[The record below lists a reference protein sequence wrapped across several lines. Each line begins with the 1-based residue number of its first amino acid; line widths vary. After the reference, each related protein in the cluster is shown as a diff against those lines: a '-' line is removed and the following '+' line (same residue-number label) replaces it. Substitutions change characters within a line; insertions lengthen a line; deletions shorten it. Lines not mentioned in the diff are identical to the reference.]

1 MPKTV
6 RAPPLDGADGAVTG
20 GSVAPHW
27 AQKVAVP
34 SFAVPH
40 CGQLRVMRAEST
52 AAAWN
57 SSRSATPSD
66 FGLAVGP
73 PLVDCTSV
81 RVYVLGSGSS
91 GNSAL
96 VESGDDRLF
105 IDAGIGP
112 KRSVEIL
119 RTLGA
124 DLFPKSALGVVVTHD
139 HDDHSAK
146 LEPMVRALRAPAF
159 LHDGVPAPRVRQR
172 FEVRRFDPTGAF
184 QVGRF
189 VVRALPLPHDA
200 PQVALRVEAGGTALG
215 WVTDLGHV
223 PPALP
228 GFLEGCHTVFLEA
241 NYDLELLMSGPYPPR
256 LRDRVAGPFGHL
268 DNRDTA
274 KLVERLARLGVE
286 RVILGHLS
294 AVNNSPERA
303 LGAVLGRAPKLEVR
317 VVDHGVPVVFDVPR
331 AARVGVQLALF

>member
-1 MPKTV
+1 MAI
-6 RAPPLDGADGAVTG
+6 RLAA
-20 GSVAPHW
+20 
-27 AQKVAVP
+27 AVP
-34 SFAVPH
+34 
-40 CGQLRVMRAEST
+40 LI
-52 AAAWN
+52 
-57 SSRSATPSD
+57 
-66 FGLAVGP
+66 
-73 PLVDCTSV
+73 DCTSV

-96 VESGDDRLF
+96 VESEGERLF

-119 RTLGA
+119 RSLGV
-124 DLFPKSALGVVVTHD
+124 DLFPKGALGIVITHD
-139 HDDHSAK
+139 HDDHVAK

-159 LHDGVPAPRVRQR
+159 LHDGVAAPRVRSR
-172 FEVRRFDPTGAF
+172 FEVRRFDPSGSF
-184 QVGRF
+184 HVGRF
-189 VVRALPLPHDA
+189 VVRTLPLPHDA
-200 PQVALRVEAGGTALG
+200 LQVAVRVEAGGTALA

-274 KLVERLARLGVE
+274 KLVAVLPRLGVE
-286 RVILGHLS
+286 RVVLGHLS

-303 LGAVLGRAPKLEVR
+303 RQAVLARSPKLEVR
-317 VVDHGVPVVFDVPR
+317 VVDHGVPVAFDVPR
-331 AARVGVQLALF
+331 PVRPGVQLALF